1 VDLTTTR
8 IVTLAPNTVSKVW
21 MIENATTG
29 SQVITIK
36 QGSGATINV
45 PNGQV
50 KMISTDGAGSGGAVL
65 DLLSMWI

>member
-1 VDLTTTR
+1 
-8 IVTLAPNTVSKVW
+8 

-65 DLLSMWI
+65 DLLVDVDLTGTTTAVNLDVSGTRP